1 MILGIDWKFR
11 DDMKEDTV
19 PIELL
24 TSKYEGVILRY
35 TQVSIHEQTDGTAKL
50 KFDYELYDSGRFT
63 MTELRNDPA
72 FNTHIGLILNTMILD
87 ITEMEAKKNELGTN
101 DLEEPLEEGGLHS

>member
-24 TSKYEGVILRY
+24 TDPYKGVILRY
-35 TQVSIHEQTDGTAKL
+35 TQVSIHEQVDGTAKL
-50 KFDYELYDSGRFT
+50 KFDYELYDAGSHT
-63 MTELRNDPA
+63 MAALRNDEKFTA
-72 FNTHIGLILNTMILD
+72 HIGLVLNTMILD
-87 ITEMEAKKNELGTN
+87 ITDAESELNESGT
-101 DLEEPLEEGGLHS
+101 DDTEEPVEERGLHS